1 MRTFLDQLTQLN
13 LNPDNT
19 IFTSVQFVILDIL
32 DILDFFGRFGKIW
45 TILEFVDLGIQKDP
59 GGKLT
64 VLTDSSIT
72 IMSTRIS
79 YSTVIPLKWLRP
91 LRSLQALSL
100 SMLISTL
107 RKILKHPTQCKIEKK
122 DTFKTEK
129 RFHKPCLSGQ
139 KSDA

>member
-1 MRTFLDQLTQLN
+1 MRSFLDQLTQLN

-19 IFTSVQFVILDIL
+19 IFASVQFVIFNIF
-32 DILDFFGRFGKIW
+32 DILDFFGRFGRIW
-45 TILEFVDLGIQKDP
+45 TKLETLDLGIQKVA

-64 VLTDSSIT
+64 VFTNSSIT
-72 IMSTRIS
+72 IESTRNS
-79 YSTVIPLKWLRP
+79 YCTVIPLKWLRP